1 MDDGKR
7 TGDGVDD
14 DLVSD
19 SGDSTV
25 ENGHL
30 AERTRN
36 ERDKRR
42 REKKEYSKT
51 IGRRTDDEYDRS
63 KPTKYRTFSVDSESS
78 KNARTERSTTKKK
91 LKSDSGK
98 DRDDD
103 DTRDDEGEIEW
114 SSDVFSEDVS
124 LRRKR
129 FAVRTCAVC
138 FTLAFFR
145 RQKVSNCAVHLDHNA

>member
-1 MDDGKR
+1 MGFTSLDCDSNSGLPDPRPKKSELLEDGKR

-42 REKKEYSKT
+42 REKKEHLKT

-63 KPTKYRTFSVDSESS
+63 KSTKYRTFSVDSETS
-78 KNARTERSTTKKK
+78 KSARTERITAKKK

-98 DRDDD
+98 DKDDGE
-103 DTRDDEGEIEW
+103 TRDDEGEIEW
-114 SSDVFSEDVS
+114 SSDVFSDEAS

-129 FAVRTCAVC
+129 FTVRT
-138 FTLAFFR
+138 
-145 RQKVSNCAVHLDHNA
+145 